1 MSDIFAALVEKWKS
15 QSDDPTNNHINDA
28 VWKIGEDVYTPA
40 TAGDALRYM
49 YDSQRNG
56 NYDYYL
62 TRYVGTADNGGVHV
76 NSGIA
81 NLGGLDRQLFL
92 CWFDSRAKYHA
103 QCDAY
108 LFDGSF
114 AIPPSITCQL
124 LI

>member
-49 YDSQRNG
+49 YDPQRNG

-62 TRYVGTADNGGVHV
+62 T
-76 NSGIA
+76 
-81 NLGGLDRQLFL
+81 
-92 CWFDSRAKYHA
+92 
-103 QCDAY
+103 
-108 LFDGSF
+108 
-114 AIPPSITCQL
+114 
-124 LI
+124 